1 MVKSSFKW
9 QWPSKSTMLILFI
22 IILFVTFL
30 IWYQFEE
37 FQLQN
42 DPKIKELKTI
52 IEPLFIDKKKYS
64 GLLSNLNNENIMEK
78 ISLYKGNKS
87 YTINKEKIFLCLKD
101 ENDEYYDTNFL
112 VYVLLHE
119 LSQVICDE
127 IGHTQKFEDTFK
139 ELLDEAVKKGV
150 YDQSKPIISNYCEY

>member
-1 MVKSSFKW
+1 MVKGTLKNK
-9 QWPSKSTMLILFI
+9 WPSNSTIFILFI
-22 IILFVTFL
+22 IGLFVAFL
-30 IWYQFEE
+30 VWYQFEE

-52 IEPLFIDKKKYS
+52 IEPLFIDKKKYN
-64 GLLSNLNNENIMEK
+64 GLLSNLNDENIMEK
-78 ISLYKGNKS
+78 VSLYKGKKS

-119 LSQVICDE
+119 LSHVICDE

-150 YDQSKPIISNYCEY
+150 YDPSKPIITDYCEY

>member
-1 MVKSSFKW
+1 MVKGTLKNK
-9 QWPSKSTMLILFI
+9 WPSNSTIFILFI
-22 IILFVTFL
+22 IGLFVAFL
-30 IWYQFEE
+30 VWYQFEE

-52 IEPLFIDKKKYS
+52 IEPLFIDKKKYN
-64 GLLSNLNNENIMEK
+64 GLLSNLNDENIMEK
-78 ISLYKGNKS
+78 VSLYKGKKS

-119 LSQVICDE
+119 LSHVICDE

-150 YDQSKPIISNYCEY
+150 YDPAKPIITDYCEY

>member
-9 QWPSKSTMLILFI
+9 QWPSKSTMFILFI
-22 IILFVTFL
+22 IILFVGFL

-42 DPKIKELKTI
+42 DPKLKELKQI
-52 IEPLFIDKKKYS
+52 IEPLFIDKKKYE
-64 GLLSNLNNENIMEK
+64 GYLSNLNNENIMEK
-78 ISLYKGNKS
+78 VSLYKGNKS

-119 LSQVICDE
+119 LSHVICDE

>member
-22 IILFVTFL
+22 IILFVGFL

-42 DPKIKELKTI
+42 DPKLKELKQI
-52 IEPLFIDKKKYS
+52 IEPLFIDKKKYE
-64 GLLSNLNNENIMEK
+64 GYLSNMNNENIMEK
-78 ISLYKGNKS
+78 VSLYKGNKS

-119 LSQVICDE
+119 LSHVICDE

-139 ELLDEAVKKGV
+139 ELLNEAVKKGV

>member
-22 IILFVTFL
+22 IILFVGFL

-42 DPKIKELKTI
+42 DPKLKELKQI
-52 IEPLFIDKKKYS
+52 IEPLFIDKKKYE
-64 GLLSNLNNENIMEK
+64 GYLSNLNNENIMEK
-78 ISLYKGNKS
+78 VSLYKGNKS

-119 LSQVICDE
+119 LSHVICDE

-139 ELLDEAVKKGV
+139 ELLNEAVKKGV